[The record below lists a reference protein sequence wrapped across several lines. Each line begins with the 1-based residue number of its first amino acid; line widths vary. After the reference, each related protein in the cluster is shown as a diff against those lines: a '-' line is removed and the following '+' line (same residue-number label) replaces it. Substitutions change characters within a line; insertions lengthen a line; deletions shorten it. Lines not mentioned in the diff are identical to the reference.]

1 MHTVTDMLHIE
12 CADGQE
18 MPYLGYISVTLT
30 PYGTQLDSLSDCLF
44 LIVPTSTY
52 STRTPVLIGTNI
64 ITRLLDVTRDE
75 FGSRF
80 LQDADLHTSWYLAF
94 RCMTL
99 RERELMRN
107 GNRLGILSLLK
118 LTASLFL
125 PTVVL

>member
-64 ITRLLDVTRDE
+64 ITRLLDLTRDLV
-75 FGSRF
+75 S
-80 LQDADLHTSWYLAF
+80 LDLGFCRMLIYIP
-94 RCMTL
+94 
-99 RERELMRN
+99 
-107 GNRLGILSLLK
+107 LGIWHLD
-118 LTASLFL
+118 A
-125 PTVVL
+125 